1 MENSDMLTVRPI
13 GRRVAIVTSL
23 ALATVSTGIIARAG
37 SLHATTT
44 PATSTVEP
52 SSRWL
57 NGLKA
62 KHKQFFDS
70 PSPNG
75 GIVLVHAMN
84 YYDTYNKA
92 FNVKDSDINAVV
104 TFYGATTFYGL
115 DDAVWAKYQL
125 GEFLD
130 TNDPATGKP
139 ATANPWRA
147 APVILGMTIPS
158 ASIESLKKRGATMIL
173 CNNALQIFSG
183 LLAQKRGLDS
193 KAVYEDLKANIL
205 PGVDLVPGMVIA
217 VEQAQRAGLTYH
229 RQ

>member
-1 MENSDMLTVRPI
+1 MLTVRPVA
-13 GRRVAIVTSL
+13 RRVAIATSL
-23 ALATVSTGIIARAG
+23 ALIAVSSGLAARVG
-37 SLHATTT
+37 SLHASTT
-44 PATSTVEP
+44 PATSSVEP

-62 KHKQFFDS
+62 KHKQFFDA
-70 PSPNG
+70 PAPNG
-75 GIVLVHAMN
+75 GIALVHVMN

-92 FNVKDSDINAVV
+92 FNVKDSDINAVL

-115 DDAVWAKYQL
+115 NDAVWAKYQL

-147 APVILGMTIPS
+147 APVILGMTIPQ
-158 ASIESLKKRGATMIL
+158 ASMESLKKRGATLIL

-183 LLAQKRGLDS
+183 LLAQKRGLDA
-193 KAVYEDLKANIL
+193 KVVYEDLKANIL